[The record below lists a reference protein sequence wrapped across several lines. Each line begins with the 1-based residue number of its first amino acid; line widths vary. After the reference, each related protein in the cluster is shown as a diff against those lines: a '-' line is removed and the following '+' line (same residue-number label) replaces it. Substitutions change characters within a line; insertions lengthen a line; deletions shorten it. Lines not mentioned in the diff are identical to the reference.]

1 MGISITTVQRML
13 GASLIAALGVWYLQ
27 GTLMDGML
35 TMIALSAL
43 TGLVWLLSDR
53 ETAFGYLNLRGNGP
67 WNILAVVLSI
77 VVFAEVSI
85 CPETM
90 KLHQRSPRETH
101 FQATAILFEFSPGF
115 SQKSGPGIWWQRAET
130 SRFY

>member
-85 CPETM
+85 AIWTFPSTGAYI
-90 KLHQRSPRETH
+90 LSLS
-101 FQATAILFEFSPGF
+101 FIGSFWATGYMMQPNGA
-115 SQKSGPGIWWQRAET
+115 
-130 SRFY
+130 